1 MANREALL
9 ISLEKSP
16 ARRSESG
23 VWLTLMLIDLDGP
36 THMNSCSGHRVSDAV
51 LGTLRKRL
59 QATVALRISFYRCSL
74 FLLYAWLND
83 SDADLGVLVV
93 HGRVQRTSPLDGP
106 RCRGANRVDRQCWPS
121 RGLFAA
127 TTLREV
133 RRIRRNI
140 VDQLGMLKVAVDE
153 LRQVVVGLDDSEM
166 DVVSNCEPWTIRQLA
181 SHAANAQLL
190 WVGIVTGV
198 EIVSV
203 ETVMGAVPYSG
214 DLSSIVSD
222 AGEQA
227 VAAWSADGVLEGVQT
242 TPFGDLV
249 GSAAIPFPIIDAL
262 SHAWDIGVTLGRSV
276 EFAPE
281 IISGMA
287 AVVASACTDGSR
299 GMGLFGIPTE
309 PPANATET
317 ERLMAATG
325 RMVPR

>member
-1 MANREALL
+1 M
-9 ISLEKSP
+9 
-16 ARRSESG
+16 
-23 VWLTLMLIDLDGP
+23 
-36 THMNSCSGHRVSDAV
+36 
-51 LGTLRKRL
+51 
-59 QATVALRISFYRCSL
+59 
-74 FLLYAWLND
+74 
-83 SDADLGVLVV
+83 
-93 HGRVQRTSPLDGP
+93 
-106 RCRGANRVDRQCWPS
+106 
-121 RGLFAA
+121 
-127 TTLREV
+127 
-133 RRIRRNI
+133 
-140 VDQLGMLKVAVDE
+140 DQLGMLKVAVDE

-190 WVGIVTGV
+190 WVGIVTGA

-222 AGEQA
+222 AG
-227 VAAWSADGVLEGVQT
+227 ADGVLEGVQT

-281 IISGMA
+281 VISGMA